1 MLATP
6 CPVISEGLCYSSG
19 TLGVGTTWISGRG
32 TAWGA
37 GSLETGVMNF
47 FLGFKV
53 NGVKL
58 DKKEGTKY
66 RATLWAV
73 ENLHQVTWSWGFA

>member
-1 MLATP
+1 M
-6 CPVISEGLCYSSG
+6 
-19 TLGVGTTWISGRG
+19 
-32 TAWGA
+32 WGA
-37 GSLETGVMNF
+37 GSLETGVINF

-66 RATLWAV
+66 RAPLWAA